1 MDLSSLLLGAP
12 TDVAGF
18 EKELNGQMAAI
29 AAVAAANAQDIEEL
43 IADALKRRC
52 TNGRKEALHMH
63 LRLKTGANAEP
74 REMTRRELGELAELV
89 AAKGAANAIIQRLAN
104 FYARIAMLRAR
115 IEAAHRSSADPAN
128 HGVQCND
135 GSGNNGNGNNGN
147 NGNGNN
153 GNGNNGNGNNGNG
166 KYEQQLL
173 AAHAKNEESLRE
185 KRDQNQRELDRIM
198 RALFLEADIHPDLTD
213 DDLRALELQVEHI
226 AERGCTAQELRRV
239 KIVEALL
246 EQRRLDALLNKL

>member
-18 EKELNGQMAAI
+18 EKELNGRMAAI
-29 AAVAAANAQDIEEL
+29 AAAAAAAAANAQDIEEL

-52 TNGRKEALHMH
+52 NCNNGRKDAMQMH
-63 LRLKTGANAEP
+63 LRLKMGANAEP

-89 AAKGAANAIIQRLAN
+89 AAKGAANTIIQRLAN
-104 FYARIAMLRAR
+104 FYARIAILRAR

-128 HGVQCND
+128 HGVQVS
-135 GSGNNGNGNNGN
+135 GSGNS
-147 NGNGNN
+147 
-153 GNGNNGNGNNGNG
+153 

-185 KRDQNQRELDRIM
+185 KRDQTQRELNRIM
-198 RALFLEADIHPDLTD
+198 HALFLDGDIHPALTE
-213 DDLRALELQVEHI
+213 DDLPALETQVEHI

-239 KIVEALL
+239 KIAEALL
-246 EQRRLDALLNKL
+246 EQRRLDDQLNKL

>member
-29 AAVAAANAQDIEEL
+29 AAVAAAAAANAQDIEEL

-135 GSGNNGNGNNGN
+135 GSGNNGSGN
-147 NGNGNN
+147 
-153 GNGNNGNGNNGNG
+153 NG

-198 RALFLEADIHPDLTD
+198 RALFPESDTTIHPALTE
-213 DDLRALELQVEHI
+213 DDLPALELQVEHI

>member
-29 AAVAAANAQDIEEL
+29 AAVAAAAAANAQDIEEL

-135 GSGNNGNGNNGN
+135 GSGNNGNGT
-147 NGNGNN
+147 
-153 GNGNNGNGNNGNG
+153 NGNG

-198 RALFLEADIHPDLTD
+198 RALFPESDTTIHPALTE
-213 DDLRALELQVEHI
+213 DDLPALELQVEHI

>member
-29 AAVAAANAQDIEEL
+29 AAVAAAAAANAQDIEEL

-135 GSGNNGNGNNGN
+135 GSGNNGNGNNGS
-147 NGNGNN
+147 GNN
-153 GNGNNGNGNNGNG
+153 GNGNG

-198 RALFLEADIHPDLTD
+198 RALFPESDTTIHPALTE
-213 DDLRALELQVEHI
+213 DDLPALELQVEHI

>member
-29 AAVAAANAQDIEEL
+29 AAVAAAAANAQDIEEL

-147 NGNGNN
+147 
-153 GNGNNGNGNNGNG
+153 G

-198 RALFLEADIHPDLTD
+198 RALFPESDTTIHPALTE
-213 DDLRALELQVEHI
+213 DDLPALELQVEHI

>member
-18 EKELNGQMAAI
+18 EKELNGRMTAI
-29 AAVAAANAQDIEEL
+29 AAAAAANAQDIEEL
-43 IADALKRRC
+43 IAAALKRRC
-52 TNGRKEALHMH
+52 CNNGRKEALHMH

-89 AAKGAANAIIQRLAN
+89 AAKGAANAITQRLAN

-115 IEAAHRSSADPAN
+115 IEAVHRSSADPDVP
-128 HGVQCND
+128 GVPDVQ
-135 GSGNNGNGNNGN
+135 GV
-147 NGNGNN
+147 
-153 GNGNNGNGNNGNG
+153 
-166 KYEQQLL
+166 EQQLL

-198 RALFLEADIHPDLTD
+198 RALFLDGEIHPDLTE
-213 DDLRALELQVEHI
+213 DDLPALELQVEHI
-226 AERGCTAQELRRV
+226 AERGCAAQELRRV

-246 EQRRLDALLNKL
+246 EQRRLDDLLNKL

>member
-1 MDLSSLLLGAP
+1 
-12 TDVAGF
+12 
-18 EKELNGQMAAI
+18 
-29 AAVAAANAQDIEEL
+29 
-43 IADALKRRC
+43 
-52 TNGRKEALHMH
+52 MH

-135 GSGNNGNGNNGN
+135 GSGNNG
-147 NGNGNN
+147 
-153 GNGNNGNGNNGNG
+153 

-198 RALFLEADIHPDLTD
+198 RALFPESDTTIHPALTE
-213 DDLRALELQVEHI
+213 DDLPALELQVEHI

-246 EQRRLDALLNKL
+246 EQRRLDALLNQL

>member
-1 MDLSSLLLGAP
+1 MLLGAP

-18 EKELNGQMAAI
+18 EQELNAQIAGIAAAI
-29 AAVAAANAQDIEEL
+29 AAATTAANARDMEEL

-89 AAKGAANAIIQRLAN
+89 AAKGAANTIIQRLAN
-104 FYARIAMLRAR
+104 FYVRIAMLRAR
-115 IEAAHRSSADPAN
+115 IEAAHRSSVDP
-128 HGVQCND
+128 GVP
-135 GSGNNGNGNNGN
+135 GVPGVPGNGVG
-147 NGNGNN
+147 
-153 GNGNNGNGNNGNG
+153 NGNG

-173 AAHAKNEESLRE
+173 APHAKNEESLRE

-198 RALFLEADIHPDLTD
+198 RALFLDGDIHPALTE
-213 DDLRALELQVEHI
+213 DDLPALETQVEHI

-246 EQRRLDALLNKL
+246 EQRRLDDLLNKL